1 MINRAWVT
9 PFTAGAFLLSAV
21 TGVLIFFH
29 IDSGANKFVH
39 EWLSWALLAGV
50 ALHTVTNWNA
60 FKKHLSVPR
69 SQLIIGIFVVVLGIS
84 FVSFGKGGG
93 KPPFMRS
100 IKALADA
107 PLVTLA
113 AVAQISPEELIARL
127 TRAGF
132 QPQSTHKS
140 LSEIVGNDVGKQMRV
155 LNGVLGEGK

>member
-1 MINRAWVT
+1 MINRVWVT

-29 IDSGANKFVH
+29 LDSGANKFVH
-39 EWLSWALLAGV
+39 EWLSWALLTGV
-50 ALHTVTNWNA
+50 TLHIVTNFGA

-69 SQLIIGIFVVVLGIS
+69 SQLIISVFAIILAVS
-84 FVSFGKGGG
+84 FISFGKGGG
-93 KPPFMRS
+93 KPSFIPS

-113 AVAQISPEELIARL
+113 AVAQISPEELTTRL

-132 QPQSTHKS
+132 QPLPNHKS
-140 LSEIVGNDVGKQMRV
+140 LSDIVGNDVSKQMRV
-155 LNGVLGEGK
+155 LNAMLGEGK

>member
-39 EWLSWALLAGV
+39 EWLSWALLTGV
-50 ALHTVTNWNA
+50 ALHTFTNWNA
-60 FKKHLSVPR
+60 FKKHLSVPS
-69 SQLIIGIFVVVLGIS
+69 SQLIVGIFVVALAVS
-84 FVSFGKGGG
+84 FISFGKGGG

-113 AVAQISPEELIARL
+113 AVAQISPEELMTRM

-132 QPQSTHKS
+132 QPLPTHKS
-140 LSEIVGNDVGKQMRV
+140 LSDIVGNDVGKQMRV
-155 LNGVLGEGK
+155 LNGMLGEGK

>member
-39 EWLSWALLAGV
+39 EWLSWALLTGV
-50 ALHTVTNWNA
+50 ALHTFTNWNA
-60 FKKHLSVPR
+60 FKKHLSVPS
-69 SQLIIGIFVVVLGIS
+69 SQLIVGIFVVALAVS
-84 FVSFGKGGG
+84 FISFGKGGG

-113 AVAQISPEELIARL
+113 AVAQISPEELMTRL

-132 QPQSTHKS
+132 QPLPTHKS
-140 LSEIVGNDVGKQMRV
+140 LSDIVGNDVGKQMRV
-155 LNGVLGEGK
+155 LNGMLGEGK